1 MWKNIE
7 KQLITSKLRHDFFS
21 LPLLILLL
29 SFHRFRHTWASEAL
43 LCGIP
48 IAVISQALGHT
59 SENTTRIYLKQLN
72 QSVMNEANSMITKSV
87 GDLLVKVA

>member
-1 MWKNIE
+1 MRCQNEALKEIGQFLISPI
-7 KQLITSKLRHDFFS
+7 QLTTY
-21 LPLLILLL
+21 
-29 SFHRFRHTWASEAL
+29 RFRHTWASEAL